1 MHCQLWLL
9 CFFSFGY
16 DDASQAVS
24 EATEREQQVTA
35 KVLGRRGEPESNL
48 HDMAGRLRRRS
59 SHFGTCAPKKRDV
72 SNNLADPIRHLSP
85 PSPSSRFGLHTM
97 RSLAAAEEYR

>member
-35 KVLGRRGEPESNL
+35 KVLERRGEPEPNL
-48 HDMAGRLRRRS
+48 
-59 SHFGTCAPKKRDV
+59 
-72 SNNLADPIRHLSP
+72 
-85 PSPSSRFGLHTM
+85 
-97 RSLAAAEEYR
+97 